1 MANEIIRTSFGKT
14 NCKQISNFQR
24 PVRSWSVLW
33 LCIAKGPKLIVF
45 GLALTNLT
53 SCSKQDVVKRYDD
66 DDGV

>member
-1 MANEIIRTSFGKT
+1 MKLAGPVLVKLIASKLAI
-14 NCKQISNFQR
+14 FQR